1 MKHVL
6 PFYFFALAAAFA
18 QSVLAHGHLRSI
30 AIDGTL
36 FKGNVP
42 NVSNF
47 SSPIRL
53 IDDITPVKGATNRAV
68 NCGKNAQIAAQVV
81 PANAGSTVAFD
92 WASGTGGNVSRI

>member
-6 PFYFFALAAAFA
+6 AFSLALAAAIA
-18 QSVLAHGHLRSI
+18 PSSLAHGHLRSI
-30 AIDGTL
+30 AIDGKL
-36 FKGNVP
+36 FQGNTP

-81 PANAGSTVAFD
+81 PANPGSTVAFD
-92 WASGTGGNVSRI
+92 WASGTGGTVSQI